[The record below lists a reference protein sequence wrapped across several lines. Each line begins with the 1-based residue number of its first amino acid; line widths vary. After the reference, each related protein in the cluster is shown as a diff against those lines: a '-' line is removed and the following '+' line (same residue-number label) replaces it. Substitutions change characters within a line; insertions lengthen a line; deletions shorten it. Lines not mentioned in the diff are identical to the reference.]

1 MGLVAAMMVNSG
13 MRSAP
18 AIDAVPPGEPEHALA
33 IKGCSVQ
40 VGVAPLFGNSL
51 STRVT
56 GSSRP
61 SLPRIA
67 QCNATFVKGLILF
80 AVLAIMYAIGKRLG
94 LLDEKPDS
102 KDRDRPDCDPKN
114 PSS

>member
-1 MGLVAAMMVNSG
+1 MTQEQKIIRAKVGLLELAKQLG
-13 MRSAP
+13 T
-18 AIDAVPPGEPEHALA
+18 VP
-33 IKGCSVQ
+33 
-40 VGVAPLFGNSL
+40 
-51 STRVT
+51 

-67 QCNATFVKGLILF
+67 RCNATFVKGLILF